1 MAGTLRICTPGGQE
15 LELPFSESDTVAKVK
30 DDIIGRMD
38 EPVAHLRLLHGV
50 EELKNDWLLS
60 EHGITNGTVLTQ
72 VISAF
77 PSGTFKLFGGGRARG
92 GGPAGRN
99 TSAEVEA
106 EFRSDGTFRI
116 HVHERE
122 ITSLVQGPDWDP
134 YKWRAAFD
142 HDYEGKAS
150 IEQLPEILL
159 LVSRCTRKGIFK
171 EPEPVELM
179 GEICPDAED
188 VKLKLPFEE
197 VDEEEPPLEDQLAAA
212 KKHSDISEQ
221 YSTIEQELR
230 ESTDVESGGLP
241 CPVCRAVIPSKRLPK
256 CRSAPTSGAGQET
269 RSSVGALPADLL
281 RQVRKLQEQHTA
293 ILARRRQKEEAEAQ
307 AAEAQKAKA
316 AAAEQQKIWS
326 DSEIIPGRM
335 VVLHIDEAHASE
347 LHYWPGQQ
355 VRVKQVEQD
364 SILVDLGFAP
374 AWVNARNVSI
384 AQSPG
389 GSQKAAWRGPP
400 DTGAQECGR
409 ADWTDW
415 TQSNATR
422 FGKGKGKGKVQS
434 SNSGY
439 DSHAQEGQSRN
450 RWGRRSGGAHGC
462 SPWQRVLVVFLSL
475 VWWTAFLFTLFFGAF
490 RFRAQ
495 LRRRKQD
502 AAPSKRGI
510 LGAVFVSLLLVLYQA
525 PRLDGKRLKL
535 AAADARSQSLAKKL
549 FWRQKALEIFRKWWL
564 NMKAH
569 GDAQP
574 RAGIVAF
581 RLEGPLFY
589 ANVERLEEWLAEVEV
604 AASLEGQPVKAA
616 AMPFVDTTALESLK
630 QLVKAYRKRTF
641 SEDRGNITFLVSNA
655 CGQPQKILQRL
666 VLLALGDSLWLGS
679 NVLYKRGRNKHGS
692 YQLAPEESLTATPEI
707 RRAKEQSLIQEAA
720 SAPESPPLQKGGD
733 ADAEEPVDEEMPE
746 VDTGSGCRES
756 LVGCIPMMMK

>member
-490 RFRAQ
+490 R
-495 LRRRKQD
+495 
-502 AAPSKRGI
+502 GI
-510 LGAVFVSLLLVLYQA
+510 LGAVFVSLLLVLYQVA
-525 PRLDGKRLKL
+525 DPPIARLGFSS
-535 AAADARSQSLAKKL
+535 ARG
-549 FWRQKALEIFRKWWL
+549 RWL

-630 QLVKAYRKRTF
+630 QLVKAYRKR
-641 SEDRGNITFLVSNA
+641 NITFLVSNA
-655 CGQPQKILQRL
+655 CGQPQKILQ
-666 VLLALGDSLWLGS
+666 LALGDSLWLGS

-692 YQLAPEESLTATPEI
+692 YQLA
-707 RRAKEQSLIQEAA
+707 Q
-720 SAPESPPLQKGGD
+720 
-733 ADAEEPVDEEMPE
+733 
-746 VDTGSGCRES
+746 
-756 LVGCIPMMMK
+756 LVLV

>member
-1 MAGTLRICTPGGQE
+1 M
-15 LELPFSESDTVAKVK
+15 S
-30 DDIIGRMD
+30 
-38 EPVAHLRLLHGV
+38 
-50 EELKNDWLLS
+50 
-60 EHGITNGTVLTQ
+60 
-72 VISAF
+72 
-77 PSGTFKLFGGGRARG
+77 
-92 GGPAGRN
+92 
-99 TSAEVEA
+99 
-106 EFRSDGTFRI
+106 
-116 HVHERE
+116 
-122 ITSLVQGPDWDP
+122 
-134 YKWRAAFD
+134 
-142 HDYEGKAS
+142 
-150 IEQLPEILL
+150 QLPEAVESEVELVKAIYGDEAVDVNLDREAVVL
-159 LVSRCTRKGIFK
+159 VDLQPRVGQGTALVSATVALRLPDGYPGQAMPEVCVERSRGLTDSGLASLLSAAKAFLQSNGLAEEGCLCPLLEEVSEALDQANDESECLICLQVCGSVTDASVVHAPCDHIFHAACLGRWAELKISEAREAAADKTQSIRSQRDSLSRELAELSCTTTDLAEEVVRLEELVAKLSARKEALRK
-171 EPEPVELM
+171 ALEDDLEVE
-179 GEICPDAED
+179 D
-188 VKLKLPFEE
+188 EE

-212 KKHSDISEQ
+212 KSELKSTQAKKRRADLKHSDISEQ

-450 RWGRRSGGAHGC
+450 RWGRRSGGAHG
-462 SPWQRVLVVFLSL
+462 
-475 VWWTAFLFTLFFGAF
+475 
-490 RFRAQ
+490 
-495 LRRRKQD
+495 
-502 AAPSKRGI
+502 
-510 LGAVFVSLLLVLYQA
+510 
-525 PRLDGKRLKL
+525 
-535 AAADARSQSLAKKL
+535 
-549 FWRQKALEIFRKWWL
+549 
-564 NMKAH
+564 
-569 GDAQP
+569 
-574 RAGIVAF
+574 
-581 RLEGPLFY
+581 
-589 ANVERLEEWLAEVEV
+589 
-604 AASLEGQPVKAA
+604 
-616 AMPFVDTTALESLK
+616 
-630 QLVKAYRKRTF
+630 
-641 SEDRGNITFLVSNA
+641 
-655 CGQPQKILQRL
+655 
-666 VLLALGDSLWLGS
+666 
-679 NVLYKRGRNKHGS
+679 
-692 YQLAPEESLTATPEI
+692 
-707 RRAKEQSLIQEAA
+707 
-720 SAPESPPLQKGGD
+720 
-733 ADAEEPVDEEMPE
+733 
-746 VDTGSGCRES
+746 
-756 LVGCIPMMMK
+756 